1 MKITKARLKQIIK
14 EELLKEQVS
23 EENIEKEIKG
33 QLLDKMSRGPID
45 TSTLI
50 DQVAAYFKEDSS
62 KKLYG
67 YVTEEDIE
75 GVLQDPLFNKYYD
88 EADNYHAS
96 DEIKKAYIL
105 KHIKENPGT
114 SLKDA
119 LPELDGDELAG
130 FIDRLSK
137 EGKIEKRED
146 GYAIKQDLKEYQDPS
161 LSDKQ
166 KQVDDLI
173 MRDGGLI
180 DLIEE
185 MGNSAPSM
193 LDTYRM
199 LIKAI
204 VASGIRAQALI

>member
-14 EELLKEQVS
+14 EELLKEKSFSVMQA
-23 EENIEKEIKG
+23 E
-33 QLLDKMSRGPID
+33 L
-45 TSTLI
+45 
-50 DQVAAYFKEDSS
+50 
-62 KKLYG
+62 
-67 YVTEEDIE
+67 
-75 GVLQDPLFNKYYD
+75 
-88 EADNYHAS
+88 
-96 DEIKKAYIL
+96 L

-114 SLKDA
+114 SLKGA
-119 LPELDGDELAG
+119 VPGLDGEELTGAIQNLLRDKKITDKG
-130 FIDRLSK
+130 TKGAKYYPTEEGLS
-137 EGKIEKRED
+137 EN
-146 GYAIKQDLKEYQDPS
+146 LPPDPS

-180 DLIEE
+180 DLIYETE
-185 MGNSAPSM
+185 SSAPSM